1 MDEAALDE
9 QRIVPRTLIIVDPSS
24 PHGEGGLDVLTPEDR
39 AVTLMV
45 TLGGRSAASL
55 HDFAAAE
62 EIDVS
67 MAGLIY
73 LDQVACRLS
82 AQTADID
89 TISTHGSD
97 AVGEIFHLLQ
107 RQPVSR
113 VILPASLPGL
123 ESTDLSR
130 LVRMCPVP
138 VVVAPARG
146 WAPEFPMAS

>member
-1 MDEAALDE
+1 MDEPLTL
-9 QRIVPRTLIIVDPSS
+9 PRTLIIIDPSS
-24 PHGEGGLDVLTPEDR
+24 PHGESGLHLLTPDEQ

-45 TLGGRSAASL
+45 TLGGQSAASL
-55 HDFAAAE
+55 RDFAAAE

-82 AQTADID
+82 ARTSDID

-97 AVGEIFHLLQ
+97 AVEEIFHLLQ
-107 RQPVSR
+107 QQPVSR
-113 VILPASLPGL
+113 VILPSSLPGVEANGL
-123 ESTDLSR
+123 AK

-138 VVVAPARG
+138 VVVAPAAG
-146 WAPEFPMAS
+146 CPTQFSMAS

>member
-1 MDEAALDE
+1 MDEPLTL
-9 QRIVPRTLIIVDPSS
+9 PRTLIVIDPSS
-24 PHGEGGLDVLTPEDR
+24 PHGESGLHLLTPDEQ

-45 TLGGRSAASL
+45 TLGGRSAAPL
-55 HDFAAAE
+55 RDFAAAE

-138 VVVAPARG
+138 VVVAPGRAR
-146 WAPEFPMAS
+146 APEFPMAS